1 MLLIFIAVP
10 LHLKR
15 DSAVLPPM
23 WSGGVGWLR
32 GWGRMVDGARLISHL
47 IIELFVSSL
56 PDGVSAA
63 VSRFFWP

>member
-23 WSGGVGWLR
+23 WSGGVGW
-32 GWGRMVDGARLISHL
+32 GGGEDG
-47 IIELFVSSL
+47 
-56 PDGVSAA
+56 
-63 VSRFFWP
+63 